1 MDYYALQEVVQQLD
15 MEIAVLDSLVKAPL
29 LIVTVTVS
37 AVVFKT
43 AAMILMTPA
52 LIQQVNIHPMVQ

>member
-15 MEIAVLDSLVKAPL
+15 MEIAVLDFLVKAPL